1 MKYKPQG
8 RYEQKQKELGLVKV
22 TLWIP
27 KQFTPEIKKMGA
39 VLRNEHLALQK
50 GEQDPEILNGSE
62 NPDKYQINVE
72 EY

>member
-39 VLRNEHLALQK
+39 VLRNEHT
-50 GEQDPEILNGSE
+50 
-62 NPDKYQINVE
+62 
-72 EY
+72 